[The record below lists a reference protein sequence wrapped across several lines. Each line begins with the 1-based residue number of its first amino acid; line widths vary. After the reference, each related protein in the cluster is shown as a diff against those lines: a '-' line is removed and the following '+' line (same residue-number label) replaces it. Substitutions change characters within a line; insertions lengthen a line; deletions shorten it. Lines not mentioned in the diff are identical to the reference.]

1 MKTIIATDFDGTLT
15 SADTL
20 LRFIR
25 FACGDVRFL
34 CGFTL
39 YLPMIVLMKLRVC
52 PNWKLKQKVFSHF
65 FRGMRIEEFDRKCR
79 DYAAKD
85 RHILR
90 RGGIEMVEKAQAN
103 GDEVVIVSASI
114 ENWVQPFFPDVRVIG
129 TRIEVMDGRL
139 TGRFSTANCYGAEKT
154 KRLLEIFPDRNGYRL
169 VVYGDSGGDKELLAL
184 ADESHFKPWRT
195 AQ

>member
-65 FRGMRIEEFDRKCR
+65 FRGMSEEDFNAKCR
-79 DYAAKD
+79 AYAAKD

-90 RGGIEMVEKAQAN
+90 RGGIEMMEKARTD

-129 TRIEVMDGRL
+129 TRIEVRDGRL
-139 TGRFSTANCYGAEKT
+139 TGRFSTNNCYGAEKT
-154 KRLLEIFPDRNGYRL
+154 KRLLEVFPDRKGYRL
-169 VVYGDSGGDKELLAL
+169 VAYGDSGGDKELLAL

-195 AQ
+195 VE

>member
-15 SADTL
+15 KADTL

-25 FACGDVRFL
+25 FACGDVHFL

-65 FRGMRIEEFDRKCR
+65 FRGMDIVEFNRRCR
-79 DYAAKD
+79 DYAVKD

-90 RGGIEMVEKAQAN
+90 KGGVEMIRNAQME
-103 GDEVVIVSASI
+103 DTEVVIVSASI
-114 ENWVQPFFPDVRVIG
+114 ENWVQPFFPEVRVIG
-129 TRIEVMDGRL
+129 TRIEVRDGHL
-139 TGRFSTANCYGAEKT
+139 TGRFSTNNCYGAEKV
-154 KRLLEIFPDRNGYRL
+154 KRLKEVFPDRNAYRL
-169 VVYGDSGGDKELLAL
+169 VAYGDSGGDRELLAF

-195 AQ
+195 DE

>member
-1 MKTIIATDFDGTLT
+1 MKTIITTDFDGTLT
-15 SADTL
+15 KADTL

-65 FRGMRIEEFDRKCR
+65 FRGMDIVEFNRRCR

-90 RGGIEMVEKAQAN
+90 KGGVEMIRNAQME
-103 GDEVVIVSASI
+103 DTEVVIVSASI
-114 ENWVQPFFPDVRVIG
+114 ENWVQPFFPEVRVIG
-129 TRIEVMDGRL
+129 TRIEVRDGHL
-139 TGRFSTANCYGAEKT
+139 TGRFSTNNCYGAEKV
-154 KRLLEIFPDRNGYRL
+154 KRLKELFPDRNAYRL
-169 VVYGDSGGDKELLAL
+169 VAYGDSGGDRELLAF

-195 AQ
+195 DE

>member
-25 FACGDVRFL
+25 FACGDARFL

-52 PNWKLKQKVFSHF
+52 PNWKLKQKVFSYF
-65 FRGMRIEEFDRKCR
+65 FRGMNIEEFDRKCR

-90 RGGIEMVEKAQAN
+90 RGGIEMVEKAQAS

-114 ENWVQPFFPDVRVIG
+114 ENWVQPFYPDVRVIG
-129 TRIEVMDGRL
+129 TRIEVRDGRL
-139 TGRFSTANCYGAEKT
+139 TGHFSTANCYGAEKT

-169 VVYGDSGGDKELLAL
+169 VAYGDSGGDKELLAL